1 MKSITKKEKK
11 YFESTTGYNSDLTHY
26 SPNEDEGWIL
36 IHPTP
41 KTMLF
46 KEILMGNLGYTEGQG
61 IYNSIRSTETAIRQ
75 IQATILNN
83 TLNATRYEDLI
94 RDWQK
99 HLSERGLTTKLIAKV
114 YGLQGEMEAV
124 KVADQLFTT
133 WYKTLYMSLLDF
145 IRGITACFS
154 ASEPNGTAS
163 FAKYIDWIICLGMI
177 PLQRLK
183 NNQKQKIIN
192 QSIGCVDGKYLS
204 TKLYIA
210 NNILREGIDAVT
222 ELSECANNVKIM
234 DYDRVKIFYNFN
246 NKEVIAIDTVT
257 GEKGECLVIW
267 QPILNNEI
275 ILFDSPLQRI
285 HQEVLNCNSLRE
297 HARLCQF
304 LNTAPIKVLIG
315 KKKEEEKGVLW
326 ASKAVDKFLNESD
339 EVKSNSSAAK
349 LVKLIVNMKGMRHIG
364 DITETVRSYLD
375 ETSNNILNGAQI
387 DTTQPGFGQA
397 LKKGGQTVGA
407 QPVQDAF
414 RTSVINSINGMLE
427 SYINNLF
434 KTIEELKSNNNILV
448 DKLRQNE
455 RDLLKI
461 REQTLKNAQMEYDKE
476 SNNDNFK
483 GLDHD
488 IIDISNIMGDDT
500 YVANSFQSRYIPQY
514 GSDLERLSKLWDQEL
529 IRCFK
534 MNRISNNQGQEMS
547 ISYSN
552 SSISL
557 ILAPY
562 FFSILKV
569 RRLGFLITHQEAYRS
584 EEELCESIFK
594 KTRLEAYLTEL
605 STLFISDVKAE
616 LAAQTFQR
624 KTEDLNFEYTEG
636 SVSDLNPKFDNG
648 KLSKYHRRRSTR
660 SKFNNQQRNSKY
672 YTKTGSPYSTSSYMR
687 SSRS

>member
-1 MKSITKKEKK
+1 
-11 YFESTTGYNSDLTHY
+11 
-26 SPNEDEGWIL
+26 
-36 IHPTP
+36 
-41 KTMLF
+41 
-46 KEILMGNLGYTEGQG
+46 MGNLGYTEGQG

-83 TLNATRYEDLI
+83 TLNATRYEDLF
-94 RDWQK
+94 RDWQR
-99 HLSERGLTTKLIAKV
+99 HLSERGLSAKLIASI
-114 YGLQGEMEAV
+114 YGRQSESEAV
-124 KVADQLFTT
+124 KVADQIFKT

-177 PLQRLK
+177 PLQRMK
-183 NNQKQKIIN
+183 TISKQKIIN
-192 QSIGCVDGKYLS
+192 HSIGCVDGRYLS
-204 TKLYIA
+204 MRLYIA
-210 NNILREGIDAVT
+210 NNILQEGVDAVE
-222 ELSECANNVKIM
+222 ELSECANSVRIM
-234 DYDRVKIFYNFN
+234 DYDRVKIFYNYI
-246 NKEVIAIDTVT
+246 NKEVVAVDAVT
-257 GEKGECLVIW
+257 GERGECLVLW
-267 QPILNNEI
+267 QPILNNGT

-315 KKKEEEKGVLW
+315 RRTEEERGAVW
-326 ASKAVDKFLNESD
+326 ASKAVDKFLNEGED
-339 EVKSNSSAAK
+339 LKSNSSAAR

-375 ETSNNILNGAQI
+375 ETSNNILNGAQV
-387 DTTQPGFGQA
+387 DTSQPGFGQA
-397 LKKGGQTVGA
+397 SKRGGQTQGA

-414 RTSVINSINGMLE
+414 RTSVVNSINGMLE
-427 SYINNLF
+427 GYINNLF
-434 KTIEELKSNNNILV
+434 KTIEELKSNNSGLV
-448 DKLRQNE
+448 DKLRQSE
-455 RDLLKI
+455 LDLLKL
-461 REQTLKNAQMEYDKE
+461 REQTLQNAQAEYDNENLRDVNLK
-476 SNNDNFK
+476 K
-483 GLDHD
+483 LDHD
-488 IIDISNIMGDDT
+488 IIDVSKLMGDNT
-500 YVANSFQSRYIPQY
+500 YVANSFQSRYIPPY
-514 GSDLERLSKLWDQEL
+514 SSDLERLSKLWDQEL

-605 STLFISDVKAE
+605 STLFISNIKSEFASQFLQKNFFRDSDS
-616 LAAQTFQR
+616 
-624 KTEDLNFEYTEG
+624 EDSDSS
-636 SVSDLNPKFDNG
+636 SVSNYKVKPFNG
-648 KLSKYHRRRSTR
+648 KLSTTYDRRRATR
-660 SKFNNQQRNSKY
+660 SKFNGQQPNPRY
-672 YTKTGSPYSTSSYMR
+672 YTKINSPRAASSYMR
-687 SSRS
+687 SSRSSRLGSGNIYNFNNKFKSRIWNV